1 MSNEKKP
8 SCCDLI
14 GIVTGRLFV
23 RVRGTGKQVDFAYEM
38 RGGME
43 SRYHLSVIARS
54 MHSWDVTEG
63 DHPKAWK

>member
-1 MSNEKKP
+1 MKKAFLLR
-8 SCCDLI
+8 SDRDR
-14 GIVTGRLFV
+14 GRKAFI
-23 RVRGTGKQVDFAYEM
+23 RIRGTGKQVDFAYEM

-43 SRYHLSVIARS
+43 SRHHLSVIARS